1 MSQTPK
7 LVMMKKLMLLN
18 KIVNTDG
25 FLVRVPIKLTSKNAA
40 YTTIGKLKIW
50 RGQTTKNIAKQYK
63 TIRKPK
69 IRRGQT
75 IEINQK
81 HYKTIGNHKK
91 T

>member
-40 YTTIGKLKIW
+40 YTTI
-50 RGQTTKNIAKQYK
+50 
-63 TIRKPK
+63 
-69 IRRGQT
+69 
-75 IEINQK
+75 EMV
-81 HYKTIGNHKK
+81 
-91 T
+91 